1 MCYLSR
7 YDEQEAGDEDGEADE
22 GEAGAGRHPREEEH
36 GGQGEGPDQDDQ
48 EEAHPESEDP
58 GALLVLL
65 HVTIVTIS
73 GMCCVTVGRGGWVSL
88 RAPTPGESR
97 YTMVREQNVK
107 AIISK

>member
-48 EEAHPESEDP
+48 EEAHPKSEDP

-65 HVTIVTIS
+65 HVTIVTMG
-73 GMCCVTVGRGGWVSL
+73 GMCCVTAAGCQLVSL
-88 RAPTPGESR
+88 RALTPGESR
-97 YTMVREQNVK
+97 YSNV
-107 AIISK
+107 